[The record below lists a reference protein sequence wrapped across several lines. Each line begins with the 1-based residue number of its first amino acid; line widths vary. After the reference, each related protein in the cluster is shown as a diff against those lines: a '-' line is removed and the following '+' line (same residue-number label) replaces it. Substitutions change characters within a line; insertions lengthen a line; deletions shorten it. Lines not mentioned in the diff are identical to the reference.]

1 MSDSP
6 PSLKSWATHQ
16 RDNPLA
22 TIDDFNEVFN
32 TAPEGGG
39 VKMIKKLGA
48 KNKGMT
54 KDGSRPRWG
63 ILVDGQWWNTINPHH
78 GEVIDGLK
86 QGDEIEVT
94 LVERGNFKNVDSIEP
109 VVDVNEEVPEW
120 DDGEPMPEPPPDEE
134 KKTKKYAKKDDDR
147 TTSIVR
153 QALLKAGGGVSLP
166 EFVWKLILAD
176 VLGKDHKPGEVCL
189 LVAQRHAAYTKIYA
203 KELEPYAKG
212 E

>member
-1 MSDSP
+1 M
-6 PSLKSWATHQ
+6 
-16 RDNPLA
+16 A
-22 TIDDFNEVFN
+22 TIEEFNEVFN

-39 VKMIKKLGA
+39 VKMEIKTIQGVSSKP
-48 KNKGMT
+48 T
-54 KDGSRPRWG
+54 KKKPDLIMWS
-63 ILVDGQWWNTINPHH
+63 VM
-78 GEVIDGLK
+78 IDGTWWSTIRDEHVEVVRTLRK
-86 QGDEIEVT
+86 GDKVNIT
-94 LVERGNFKNVDSIEP
+94 LVERGNFKNIDAIEP